1 MIGTYKTYEIPNE
14 KALLKCK
21 RVIWRGLFNRTE
33 GIGVNK
39 KIFIS
44 VNIQGFNRIKRA
56 YPFMKIKEVVD

>member
-1 MIGTYKTYEIPNE
+1 MISTYKTYHIPNE

-33 GIGVNK
+33 GMGTNK

-44 VNIQGFNRIKRA
+44 VNIQGLKRIKRA
-56 YPFMKIKEVVD
+56 YPFMKITEVQD